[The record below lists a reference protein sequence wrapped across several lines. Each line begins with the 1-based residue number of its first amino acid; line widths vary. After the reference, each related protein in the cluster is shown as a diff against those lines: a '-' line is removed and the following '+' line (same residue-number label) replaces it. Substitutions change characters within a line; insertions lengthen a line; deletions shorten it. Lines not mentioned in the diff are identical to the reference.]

1 MADSLGCRE
10 AAWVNSTKGD
20 FVISLGRLG
29 GLLVLPILQTR
40 GAFRSFVPKEAF
52 VVRQSKLALL
62 PLAIAMHFATPAKAD
77 EVKQLTVEKGKGT
90 IIANLVS
97 ARPDCSNNPGPQP
110 LPVLSEKPLHGMVG
124 VQLGVSDVPAAGD
137 CPARKIPS
145 FGLFYAPPPDYVGSD
160 SFQLEIN
167 EGNNKQ
173 AKVSY
178 QITVRAP
185 DK

>member
-1 MADSLGCRE
+1 M
-10 AAWVNSTKGD
+10 
-20 FVISLGRLG
+20 
-29 GLLVLPILQTR
+29 
-40 GAFRSFVPKEAF
+40 
-52 VVRQSKLALL
+52 VRQSKLALL
-62 PLAIAMHFATPAKAD
+62 PLAFAMHFTTPAKAD

-110 LPVLSEKPLHGMVG
+110 LPMLSEKPLHGVVG

-137 CPARKIPS
+137 CPARKISIFRPVLRAS
-145 FGLFYAPPPDYVGSD
+145 AGLRRQRF
-160 SFQLEIN
+160 FQLEIN

-173 AKVSY
+173 TKVSY
-178 QITVRAP
+178 QVTVRAP